1 VAAHRLAAADDNR
14 PLDELMA
21 DARLHPPPRP
31 FRDTLARGRA
41 LIGELKR
48 RSPSKGELAP
58 DLVPGALAKAY
69 EAGGAVCLSVLTDAA
84 FFGALPTD
92 LNEARSACE
101 LPVLRKDF
109 TVSERDVCDARI
121 MGADAVLLIVAA
133 LSDDELSRFGA
144 VARELGLAVLV
155 EVHTEHELAR
165 SIGAGADLI
174 GVNQRDLA
182 SFAVDDRL
190 ASRLRDQMP
199 GGVVTVA
206 ESGIRD
212 GRDAARLFA
221 AGYDALLV
229 GESLV
234 TSPDPTATV
243 RELLRGAS

>member
-1 VAAHRLAAADDNR
+1 
-14 PLDELMA
+14 
-21 DARLHPPPRP
+21 
-31 FRDTLARGRA
+31 
-41 LIGELKR
+41 
-48 RSPSKGELAP
+48 
-58 DLVPGALAKAY
+58 
-69 EAGGAVCLSVLTDAA
+69 
-84 FFGALPTD
+84 
-92 LNEARSACE
+92 
-101 LPVLRKDF
+101 
-109 TVSERDVCDARI
+109 
-121 MGADAVLLIVAA
+121 
-133 LSDDELSRFGA
+133 
-144 VARELGLAVLV
+144 
-155 EVHTEHELAR
+155 
-165 SIGAGADLI
+165 
-174 GVNQRDLA
+174 VNQRDLA